1 MSISMIGSINTY
13 IKTLEM
19 QQTWTE
25 RQQKGDYTGKAQS
38 LDEWIQERTHE
49 KPGINYLEPPET
61 QPDLDLQSIQMK
73 VSNGKKLTPAEKDYL
88 QKHDPET
95 LQKAQEIERTRESFK
110 QALRR
115 CHTKE
120 DVERLRMTQ
129 LSSSLTTI
137 NSVENN
143 PNIPLSKKLEI
154 AMQEQGKVNA
164 VAGEI
169 HQYVEEGH
177 YEKLPTEAEKLE
189 AEKQEHEANRPQL
202 TEKPEQA
209 EKPTESPDTE
219 QAEKATVSDDAEE
232 PAQARPEMPEKPKI
246 DVETPEQRKV
256 KRAKAQAS
264 YGQIAAMADINMPS
278 AELKLSQLDTKG

>member
-13 IKTLEM
+13 IKSLSM
-19 QQTWTE
+19 QQKWTE
-25 RQQKGDYTGKAQS
+25 RQQKGEYSGKAKS
-38 LDEWIQERTHE
+38 MDEWIREQAAPKPGVGPKERTQADD
-49 KPGINYLEPPET
+49 INL
-61 QPDLDLQSIQMK
+61 QPIQMK
-73 VSNGKKLTPAEKDYL
+73 VSNGKKLTPKEKEYL
-88 QKHDPET
+88 EKHDPET
-95 LQKAQEIERTRESFK
+95 LEKAREIERTRESFK

-120 DVERLRMTQ
+120 DVECLRMTQ

-154 AMQEQGKVNA
+154 ALQEQGKVNA

-169 HQYVEEGH
+169 RQYVEDGH

-189 AEKQEHEANRPQL
+189 AEKQEMEANHPEAAQKTEQ
-202 TEKPEQA
+202 TEKPTA
-209 EKPTESPDTE
+209 PS
-219 QAEKATVSDDAEE
+219 DAEQPE
-232 PAQARPEMPEKPKI
+232 VQADSSDVKLPEETHLEMPKKPKI

-256 KRAKAQAS
+256 KRAKAQAT
-264 YGQIAAMADINMPS
+264 YGQTTAMADINMMPS
-278 AELKLSQLDTKG
+278 TDAKITQLNTKG

>member
-13 IKTLEM
+13 VKTLKM

-49 KPGINYLEPPET
+49 KRGINYVEPPET

-95 LQKAQEIERTRESFK
+95 LEKAREIERTRESFK

-129 LSSSLTTI
+129 LSSSMTTI

-154 AMQEQGKVNA
+154 ALQEQGKVNA

-169 HQYVEEGH
+169 HQYVKEGL
-177 YEKLPTEAEKLE
+177 YDKLPTEAEKLE
-189 AEKQEHEANRPQL
+189 AEKQEMEANRPEVA
-202 TEKPEQA
+202 EKPEQTEKPVEPSEPEPA
-209 EKPTESPDTE
+209 EKPSADATE
-219 QAEKATVSDDAEE
+219 QTH
-232 PAQARPEMPEKPKI
+232 PEMPDKPKI

-256 KRAKAQAS
+256 KRAKAQAA
-264 YGQIAAMADINMPS
+264 YGQTAAMAEVTPPMPS
-278 AELKLSQLDTKG
+278 ADLSMTQLDTKG